1 MAFTQCCNHSGF
13 SNVYTNKQII
23 LKSMKERKSELL
35 LMDKAGNI
43 LYYIVNKSHEKT
55 KTKILLEE
63 NTDEIKNN

>member
-1 MAFTQCCNHSGF
+1 
-13 SNVYTNKQII
+13 
-23 LKSMKERKSELL
+23 MKERKSELL